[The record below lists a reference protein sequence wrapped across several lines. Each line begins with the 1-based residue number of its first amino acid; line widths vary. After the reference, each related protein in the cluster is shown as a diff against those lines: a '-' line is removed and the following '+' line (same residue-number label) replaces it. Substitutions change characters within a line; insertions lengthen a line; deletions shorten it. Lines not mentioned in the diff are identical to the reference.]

1 MARLS
6 TFQSSPKGSKMANL
20 NVFDNLGLFWA
31 HLDTSVPFQTKIN
44 LLPHMDKVGFGGG
57 AFEQKI
63 IFRLKWSKSVQMDPN
78 GSHPWDLVVPIMGLF
93 GQNRSH
99 KSQGLFSHLKIFFLW
114 LFSQIIYFPLEKLFR
129 SYLGEDSWLKLPLLA
144 PKFSSIGTWVSPD
157 LSLRA
162 LLLMWWT
169 SNFTL
174 VLVSFFCPTLLWTPA
189 LCGGSCSIWSIPVFC
204 LM

>member
-1 MARLS
+1 
-6 TFQSSPKGSKMANL
+6 
-20 NVFDNLGLFWA
+20 
-31 HLDTSVPFQTKIN
+31 
-44 LLPHMDKVGFGGG
+44 
-57 AFEQKI
+57 
-63 IFRLKWSKSVQMDPN
+63 
-78 GSHPWDLVVPIMGLF
+78 MGLF

-144 PKFSSIGTWVSPD
+144 PKFSPIGTWVSPD

-174 VLVSFFCPTLLWTPA
+174 VLVSFFCPIFVNFGVDDGGQVHPIIPLLHFD
-189 LCGGSCSIWSIPVFC
+189 LFFVSYHYNISIYSFPVFYFILEPRRWGWQVMMEIKPWSC
-204 LM
+204 L